1 MTSESPDPQA
11 ILDRQRRANLIWLA
25 VLVALIIG
33 LMFLAGPLFN
43 NYWDPHLSNQTIS
56 H

>member
-1 MTSESPDPQA
+1 MTADEKA
-11 ILDRQRRANLIWLA
+11 LLDRQRRANHIWLA
-25 VLVALIIG
+25 VLVALIVC

-43 NYWDPHLSNQTIS
+43 NYWDPHLSQQTIS